1 MDLKRYDAAPV
12 SIMDSTGNPIT
23 GANPLPVSAT
33 VNATT
38 QGEILVSAPV
48 TRVVTLTETP
58 VALNSKSSLRQITVK
73 NMDLAIRGKIGE
85 TGMTPANRKG
95 ITLEPQSIYQ
105 ESFDPTIAV
114 TLYGRSEGA
123 SIEVEVY
130 EA

>member
-1 MDLKRYDAAPV
+1 MVNNYTSSMQGIDVDGVPV
-12 SIMDSTGNPIT
+12 SSS
-23 GANPLPVSAT
+23 NPLPVTASVNVTSA
-33 VNATT
+33 
-38 QGEILVSAPV
+38 GEILVTAPV

-85 TGMTPANRKG
+85 TGMTPVNRKG